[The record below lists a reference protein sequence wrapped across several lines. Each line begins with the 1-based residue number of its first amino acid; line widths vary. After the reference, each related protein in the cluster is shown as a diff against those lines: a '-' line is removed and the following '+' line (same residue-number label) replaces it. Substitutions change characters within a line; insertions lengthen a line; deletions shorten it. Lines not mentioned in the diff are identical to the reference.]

1 MPQILGEVCDKFW
14 AVAEEED
21 GGEER
26 DEIVCGGVG
35 EGVDDVEDEFC
46 WHVLVLLELLLAV
59 AGTGLIGLNT
69 SGPFDL

>member
-46 WHVLVLLELLLAV
+46 
-59 AGTGLIGLNT
+59 
-69 SGPFDL
+69 